1 MALTKR
7 DAEGFKHGSAAPH
20 QGQSQHSRPL
30 RHIGRIKT
38 RRTDDPDEDDR
49 GASAAGALVLAS
61 CSGVSGAVMGL
72 IFGGHIFVAA
82 AVLVSIAIGVAI
94 GIWAGSLI
102 R

>member
-7 DAEGFKHGSAAPH
+7 EAEGLKPGAASPH
-20 QGQSQHSRPL
+20 QGQSQFARPV

-38 RRTDDPDEDDR
+38 QHARDIDGDAR
-49 GASAAGALVLAS
+49 GSTAAGALVLAS

-72 IFGGHIFVAA
+72 IFGGNISVGL
-82 AVLVSIAIGVAI
+82 AVLASVTLGVAI
-94 GIWAGSLI
+94 GAWARGLI